1 MSIKRMN
8 SASKLLSALDGL
20 DSQAI
25 SPSSPRRVTTDSNL
39 GEWELVVDQV
49 DALACVLASLAV
61 CCPQLKSSSS
71 EQLKELSTSIAER
84 LQYLL
89 EPIRLIECD
98 ETTMQVRSDP
108 PSTEDDQSRC
118 YYELLVKNNGLSLR
132 RYQAGS
138 GQTRRP
144 IAMSFTREVL
154 RRLCND
160 LEDAIL
166 A

>member
-1 MSIKRMN
+1 MN
-8 SASKLLSALDGL
+8 SASKLLAVLDSL
-20 DSQAI
+20 DSQTI
-25 SPSSPRRVTTDSNL
+25 SSNSPRRVTADSNL
-39 GEWELVVDQV
+39 GEWELVVEQV
-49 DALACVLASLAV
+49 DGLACALSSLAV
-61 CCPQLKSSSS
+61 SCSQLKSYSSD
-71 EQLKELSTSIAER
+71 QLQELSTSIADR

-98 ETTMQVRSDP
+98 PTTMQVRSDP
-108 PSTEDDQSRC
+108 PSTENDQSRH

-132 RYQAGS
+132 RYQANS
-138 GQTRRP
+138 GQPRQP

-166 A
+166 T